1 MMATEQEIE
10 EEIEDA
16 KKNLIALKKDYGTV
30 FETEAG
36 KRVLA
41 DLKAYCRVNPS
52 SALTADDTTDPLK
65 LAVIVG
71 RRDVIDRIEQF
82 KDTPLQSILKLYNI

>member
-1 MMATEQEIE
+1 MATEQEIE
-10 EEIEDA
+10 DA
-16 KKNLIALKKDYGTV
+16 KRNLIALQSDYRTV

-41 DLKAYCRVNPS
+41 DLKAYCRVSPS

-65 LAVIVG
+65 LAVLVG
-71 RRDVIDRIEQF
+71 RRDVIDRVEQF
-82 KDTPLQSILKLYNI
+82 KDTPLQSIFKLYNL